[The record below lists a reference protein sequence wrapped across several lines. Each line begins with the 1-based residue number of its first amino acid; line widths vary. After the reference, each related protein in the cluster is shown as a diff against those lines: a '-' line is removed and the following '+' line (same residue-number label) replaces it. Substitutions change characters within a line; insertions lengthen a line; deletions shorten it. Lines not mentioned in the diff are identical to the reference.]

1 MKMPMKIIKKTALAP
16 CLSLLLLSHASADP
30 VSFGAKVGTLG
41 LGVESSYKID
51 PLYSITGSVN
61 GFKFTGAPHDKDVDF
76 DGKLRLLTAGGSLGI
91 HPFKN
96 GFKVL
101 AGVFYDGNQF
111 NLSSMLKH
119 NVTINGKIYTPAQV
133 GKYNLTIHYN
143 RVNPFLGIGFDS
155 AFCTD
160 SSWSLTGELGVLF
173 QGSPK
178 VNLKQT
184 EGTIN
189 DPQAQAYIKQ
199 KAKHAADKFLL
210 KYYPVLSIGA
220 KYSF

>member
-1 MKMPMKIIKKTALAP
+1 MKTIQRTPLLS
-16 CLSLLLLSHASADP
+16 CLFLLLLTPVSADP

-41 LGVESSYKID
+41 LGVESSYRID
-51 PLYSITGSVN
+51 PIFSITGSVN
-61 GFKFTGAPHDKDVDF
+61 GFKFTASPHDRDLDF
-76 DGKLRLLTAGGSLGI
+76 DGKLRLLTAGGSVGI

-96 GFKVL
+96 GFKILV
-101 AGVFYDGNQF
+101 GVFYDGNQF
-111 NLSSMLKH
+111 NLSTMLRR
-119 NVTINGKIYTPAQV
+119 NVTIDGRTFTPEQV
-133 GKYNLTIHYN
+133 GKPGLTIHFN
-143 RVNPFLGIGFDS
+143 RVSPYLGIGFDS

-178 VNLKQT
+178 VKLKAKT
-184 EGTIN
+184 YPEVE
-189 DPQAQAYIKQ
+189 AYIKH

-210 KYYPVLSIGA
+210 KYFPVLSIGA

>member
-1 MKMPMKIIKKTALAP
+1 MKVIMKIIRRTLLIP
-16 CLSLLLLSHASADP
+16 SLFLLLLSHASADP

-41 LGVESSYKID
+41 LGVESSYRID
-51 PLYSITGSVN
+51 PLFSVTGSVN
-61 GFKFTGAPHDKDVDF
+61 GFKFTGNLHDRDVDF
-76 DGKLRLLTAGGSLGI
+76 GGKMRLLTAGGSLGV

-96 GFKVL
+96 GFKIL

-111 NLSSMLKH
+111 NLSSMLRH
-119 NVTINGKIYTPAQV
+119 NVTIDGRTFTPTQV
-133 GKYNLTIHYN
+133 GKSNLTIHFN
-143 RVNPFLGIGFDS
+143 RVSPYLGIGFDS
-155 AFCTD
+155 AFCAE

-178 VNLKQT
+178 ANLKGTKGSHTYPQVQT
-184 EGTIN
+184 
-189 DPQAQAYIKQ
+189 YIKQ
-199 KAKHAADKFLL
+199 KAQHAADKFLL

>member
-1 MKMPMKIIKKTALAP
+1 M
-16 CLSLLLLSHASADP
+16 LSYASADP
-30 VSFGAKVGTLG
+30 ISFGAKVGTLG

-51 PLYSITGSVN
+51 PLFSVTGSVN
-61 GFKFTGAPHDKDVDF
+61 GFKFTASPHDRDLDF
-76 DGKLRLLTAGGSLGI
+76 DGKLRLLTAGGSVGI

-96 GFKVL
+96 GFKIL

-111 NLSSMLKH
+111 NLSTMLRH
-119 NVTINGKIYTPAQV
+119 NVTIDGKIYTPAQV
-133 GKYNLTIHYN
+133 GKPGLIIHFN
-143 RVNPFLGIGFDS
+143 RVSPYLGIGFDS
-155 AFCTD
+155 ALCAD

-178 VNLKQT
+178 VNLKGTGEIKTPPQVQT
-184 EGTIN
+184 
-189 DPQAQAYIKQ
+189 YIKQ

>member
-1 MKMPMKIIKKTALAP
+1 MKIIKRIPLLP

-41 LGVESSYKID
+41 LGVESSYRID
-51 PLYSITGSVN
+51 PLFSVIGSVN
-61 GFKFTGAPHDKDVDF
+61 GFQLTATPNDRDINL
-76 DGKLRLLTAGGSLGI
+76 DGKLRLLTAGASLGI

-111 NLSSMLKH
+111 NLSSQLRH
-119 NVTINGKIYTPAQV
+119 NVTIEGRTFTPEQV
-133 GKYNLTIHYN
+133 GKPGLIIHFN
-143 RVNPFLGIGFDS
+143 RVSPYLGIGFDS
-155 AFCTD
+155 AFCAE

-178 VNLKQT
+178 VKLKGARGAKT
-184 EGTIN
+184 Y
-189 DPQAQAYIKQ
+189 PQVQAYIKH

>member
-1 MKMPMKIIKKTALAP
+1 MKIFKKTALIS
-16 CLSLLLLSHASADP
+16 CLSLLLLNHVSADP

-41 LGVESSYKID
+41 LGVESSYRID
-51 PLYSITGSVN
+51 PLLSVTGSVN
-61 GFKFTGAPHDKDVDF
+61 GFQFTASPHDRDVNF
-76 DGKLRLLTAGGSLGI
+76 DGKLRLLTAGGSVGI

-96 GFKVL
+96 GFKIL

-111 NLSSMLKH
+111 NLSTMLRH
-119 NVTINGKIYTPAQV
+119 NVTIDRRTFTPEQV
-133 GKYNLTIHYN
+133 GKPGLIIHFN
-143 RVNPFLGIGFDS
+143 RVSPYLGIGFDS
-155 AFCTD
+155 AFCAE

-178 VNLKQT
+178 VKLKAHT
-184 EGTIN
+184 YPEVE
-189 DPQAQAYIKQ
+189 AYIKH

-210 KYYPVLSIGA
+210 KYFPVLSIGA

>member
-1 MKMPMKIIKKTALAP
+1 
-16 CLSLLLLSHASADP
+16 
-30 VSFGAKVGTLG
+30 
-41 LGVESSYKID
+41 
-51 PLYSITGSVN
+51 VN
-61 GFKFTGAPHDKDVDF
+61 GFQLTGAPHDRDVDF

-96 GFKVL
+96 GFKIL

-111 NLSSMLKH
+111 NLSSRLRH
-119 NVTINGKIYTPAQV
+119 NVTIEGRTFTPEQV
-133 GKYNLTIHYN
+133 GKPGLIIHFN
-143 RVNPFLGIGFDS
+143 RVSPYLGIGFDS
-155 AFCTD
+155 AFCAD

-178 VNLKQT
+178 VNLKKAGEIKT
-184 EGTIN
+184 P
-189 DPQAQAYIKQ
+189 PQLQAYIKQ